1 MIPDYRDQ
9 KVLLIED
16 FPEFRFSLRGMV
28 QQLGVQDIDMV
39 ADGELALESCLG
51 KRYDIILSDYNLGD
65 GKDGQQVLEELI
77 LRDLL
82 KPTTVYVM
90 ITAENTT
97 SMVMGALE
105 YTPDSY
111 LTKPFTKALLKSRL
125 DKLMAKKYALANINQ
140 AITLKHYAKA
150 IQLCDRLIGSGSKY
164 KMACMRIKADL
175 YDKMG
180 DLGHS
185 REIYL
190 KVINDRPVPWALMGM
205 GKSHYAQE
213 NHEDAL
219 KLFQQVVK
227 SVPTFP
233 EALDW
238 LSRVQQ
244 VLGNPV
250 EAQKTLQT
258 ASSVSPKAI
267 LRQMHLGNLALANE
281 DYDVARRAF
290 KASIKLGRDS
300 CYKTPENY
308 LSLAQILRENLTAGG
323 GIKNKRI
330 MNEALMILD
339 ELDDSYH
346 DDKEIRLRAMTS
358 RHALYH
364 KVQNSEQADAML
376 IKAKNLYHELKEQLS
391 GISYANMAQT
401 CKDGKDYETCH
412 EIVTN
417 ILEKFSDDKELMT
430 SLDSIV
436 DDKEALKK
444 AARASEINNQGMRA
458 AATNDTDKAISAFK
472 EAISMAPDNISF
484 NMNLAQVLLRKAEV
498 NEQKGE
504 LLNQALTHLDKAKNI
519 QKHDHRYLRFQ
530 QLLRIANDLKIGS
543 QNI

>member
-16 FPEFRFSLRGMV
+16 FPEFRFSLKGMV
-28 QQLGVQDIDMV
+28 QQLGVIDVDMV
-39 ADGELALESCLG
+39 ADGELALEKCLG
-51 KRYDIILSDYNLGD
+51 KRYDIILSDYNLGE

-97 SMVMGALE
+97 AMVMGALE

-125 DKLMAKKYALANINQ
+125 DKLMAKKYALEKINR
-140 AITLKHYAKA
+140 AITVKDYGKA
-150 IQLCDRLIGSGSKY
+150 IKQCDLLIGSGSKY
-164 KMACMRIKADL
+164 RMACMRIKADL

-185 REIYL
+185 REIYE
-190 KVINDRPVPWALMGM
+190 KVISDRPVPWALMGM
-205 GKSHYAQE
+205 GKVHYA
-213 NHEDAL
+213 HEDYEQAH
-219 KLFQQVVK
+219 KLLQQVVN

-244 VLGNPV
+244 VLGHPI

-258 ASSVSPKAI
+258 ASNVSPKAI
-267 LRQMHLGNLALANE
+267 LRQMHLGNLALTNK

-290 KASIKLGRDS
+290 KTSIKLGKES

-308 LSLAQILRENLTAGG
+308 LSLASILREYLTAGG

-330 MNEALMILD
+330 MNEALLVLS
-339 ELDDSYH
+339 ELEKEYH

-358 RHALYH
+358 RHAIYH
-364 KVQNSEQADAML
+364 KLQKPDKADEML
-376 IKAKNLYHELKEQLS
+376 AQSKKLYYELKEQLS
-391 GISYANMAQT
+391 GISYANMAQA
-401 CKDGKDYETCH
+401 CKDGKDYETCQ

-417 ILEKFSDDKELMT
+417 ILEKFADDKELMT
-430 SLDSIV
+430 SLDDIIE
-436 DDKEALKK
+436 DKGALEK
-444 AARASEINNQGMRA
+444 AAKASEINNEGMRA
-458 AATNDTDKAISAFK
+458 AATNDSDKAILAFK
-472 EAISMAPDNISF
+472 EAISMAPDNVSF

-498 NEQKGE
+498 VDNKVEF
-504 LLNQALTHLDKAKNI
+504 LNDALISLDKVKNI

-530 QLLRIANDLKIGS
+530 QLLRIANDLKIGMHTT
-543 QNI
+543 